1 MTSRDRSPAPLHPR
15 APASLLPFLAELYAA
30 YPEWRQRDL
39 IAHLRRAIPGYA
51 EGVWTASMPL
61 NAGPSALPPPLRR
74 RFVRLLRRHTAETG
88 VDLGHVIVCL
98 DLALNPDTID
108 DRYASWA
115 GDLGL
120 HALSNYAR
128 RRDVPIDL
136 PDTRSHANRS
146 DLLADLDGDVLAR
159 RLHLWPGRELDAVF
173 AYYAPLPEAEGV
185 RSPSLREGLG
195 EGAAQNP
202 LPAPLSEG
210 EGVQYVIH
218 VSRRFSLFLA
228 DNDLLDEDGHLRRD
242 AAAPDGPLHP
252 VVRRYVFW
260 EQMKNHLARF
270 RPGRMARLAARATLA
285 DTPELRAEISW
296 VVEQFV
302 DFLRAGQ
309 IKESTDFTDFTD

>member
-1 MTSRDRSPAPLHPR
+1 MSP
-15 APASLLPFLAELYAA
+15 LLAFIDELRAA

-51 EGVWTASMPL
+51 EGVWTAAMPL

-74 RFVRLLRRHTAETG
+74 RFVRLLRRHTKETG
-88 VDLGHVIVCL
+88 VDLGHVFVCL

-128 RRDVPIDL
+128 RRDVPIGQ
-136 PDTRSHANRS
+136 PDTRSHANRA

-159 RLHLWPGRELDAVF
+159 RLRLWPGRELEAVC
-173 AYYAPLPEAEGV
+173 AYYAPRPQGEGV
-185 RSPSLREGLG
+185 RSPALREG
-195 EGAAQNP
+195 
-202 LPAPLSEG
+202 SG
-210 EGVQYVIH
+210 EGVAPVH
-218 VSRRFSLFLA
+218 VARRFALFLA
-228 DNDLLDEDGHLRRD
+228 GNNLLDEAGDVRAD

-260 EQMKNHLARF
+260 EQMKDHLARF
-270 RPGRMARLAARATLA
+270 RPGRMARLATRATLA
-285 DTPELRAEISW
+285 DTPELRAELTW

-302 DFLRAGQ
+302 EFLRAGLVAEGGRQ
-309 IKESTDFTDFTD
+309 TTDH

>member
-1 MTSRDRSPAPLHPR
+1 MLKS
-15 APASLLPFLAELYAA
+15 PFLAYIDEIRAA

-39 IAHLRRAIPGYA
+39 IAQLRRAIPGYA

-74 RFVRLLRRHTAETG
+74 RFVRLMRRHTAETG
-88 VDLGHVIVCL
+88 VDLGHVFVCL

-120 HALSNYAR
+120 HAFSNYAR
-128 RRDVPIDL
+128 RRDVPVGL

-159 RLHLWPGRELDAVF
+159 RLRLWPGRELDAVF
-173 AYYAPLPEAEGV
+173 AYYDPRQPD
-185 RSPSLREGLG
+185 
-195 EGAAQNP
+195 EGARS
-202 LPAPLSEG
+202 LPPGQGVGGAPHAA
-210 EGVQYVIH
+210 H

-228 DNDLLDEDGHLRRD
+228 DNDLLDAAGGVRSD
-242 AAAPDGPLHP
+242 AADPDGPLHP
-252 VVRRYVFW
+252 VVRRYIFW
-260 EQMKNHLARF
+260 EQMKNHLARL
-270 RPGRMARLAARATLA
+270 RPGRMARLAARASLA
-285 DTPELRAEISW
+285 DTPELRAELTW

-302 DFLRAGQ
+302 AFLRQGLMA
-309 IKESTDFTDFTD
+309 ETTPSPD